1 MNFMRSMVKEIE
13 ALTDSAVHA
22 TRQGVEGV
30 AQAGKE
36 TVEGISQLANS
47 ALDEATAALE
57 TVSNMGEAT
66 LSLISN
72 TMRPSKRRFHPLKP
86 NIMRCAC
93 IGDSGVGKSTLL
105 ATWREGRYPAG
116 LDLPSTIYDWLYFN
130 YCLSSKSLLLE
141 HLQQHRKRKANDD
154 DDDDDA
160 LMKQKKKM
168 EIDDDDDDEEKEK
181 ENMKEIKKE
190 AEEAVA
196 TVEAVKERREIVI
209 EFLDT
214 AGEYEGFR
222 HLRPWHY
229 KDVDVFILAFDV
241 TNRASFANIARYWTE
256 EIKTWGTS
264 CVKILVGTKADI
276 ADEADDDDDDHQHHS
291 ECDQQSLFGDDGET
305 MVAAVAAEANRR
317 RTRRKV
323 EREEAEQLAK
333 RVEAVTYVEISSVT
347 QLNLACLLE
356 LCVAQVFEDDN
367 ENEQEANDKPSVA
380 ETTTITE
387 LTTTSTGL

>member
-130 YCLSSKSLLLE
+130 YCLSSKEGEGE
-141 HLQQHRKRKANDD
+141 HERDQEGGRGGGGDGGGGQG
-154 DDDDDA
+154 
-160 LMKQKKKM
+160 
-168 EIDDDDDDEEKEK
+168 
-181 ENMKEIKKE
+181 
-190 AEEAVA
+190 A
-196 TVEAVKERREIVI
+196 TGDRDRVP
-209 EFLDT
+209 
-214 AGEYEGFR
+214 R
-222 HLRPWHY
+222 HGGRVRGLPPP
-229 KDVDVFILAFDV
+229 
-241 TNRASFANIARYWTE
+241 
-256 EIKTWGTS
+256 
-264 CVKILVGTKADI
+264 
-276 ADEADDDDDDHQHHS
+276 
-291 ECDQQSLFGDDGET
+291 
-305 MVAAVAAEANRR
+305 AAVALQGRR
-317 RTRRKV
+317 RVHPRVRRDQPRLV
-323 EREEAEQLAK
+323 RQH
-333 RVEAVTYVEISSVT
+333 RAVLDRRDQDLGHAVRQDPGRHQGRHRRRSRRRR
-347 QLNLACLLE
+347 
-356 LCVAQVFEDDN
+356 
-367 ENEQEANDKPSVA
+367 
-380 ETTTITE
+380 
-387 LTTTSTGL
+387 